1 MRNSPIHYRKRTFS
15 RLEDIQMEPLQYF
28 SLTQMFF
35 ANCERED
42 FGGWFHRKHGHWVHF
57 PKQDLRQKAFNLAL
71 ALKERGLL
79 AGQSV
84 GIVANSCPEWITADV
99 ATQLNHAITVPLFPN
114 ISSENF
120 NFQCDDSDVQ
130 ILVLSNV
137 DELDQG
143 LQNSLD
149 RFKAVV
155 CIDPDSRL
163 TPNGIYWND
172 LLKEGA
178 ELAKNPEST
187 KWLENQLLEIK
198 PDDIFS
204 IIYTSGSTGRPKGA
218 ELTHRNMLCQIRI
231 LRQDY
236 IKLYK
241 KIDTCMVV
249 LPVAHVFE
257 RMAVYFYVLNGVTVY
272 FADDPKNAAAL
283 MTEVRPT
290 FMTVVP
296 RILERVYEKMTAAGE
311 NLSGVKRFIIDQAI
325 KVAKLE
331 DPEKAPSL
339 RKKIYDKLV
348 YSKMRE
354 AIGGRFRLIV
364 SGGGALNKS
373 ICRFLLNVGI
383 TVCEGYG
390 LTECAPVVS
399 ANKSSYVRPGSVGL
413 PLPHLEVKIGENNEV
428 LVKGD
433 SVFRGYHNRPDLNS
447 EVFTEDGFFRTGD
460 QGSFDGDGYLY
471 LTGRIKELLKT
482 STGKYVSPNPIELEL
497 SRHPVI
503 EQALVIANDRKFV
516 SALIFLN
523 PVNCKR
529 LLNLSKVDF
538 DLNKAKDSVRI
549 REAISRHINR
559 INHKLNHWEQV
570 RKWTLITDELTVES
584 GLLTPTLKIR
594 RKATEERY
602 AEQIE
607 EMYK

>member
-1 MRNSPIHYRKRTFS
+1 
-15 RLEDIQMEPLQYF
+15 MEPLQYF
-28 SLTQMFF
+28 SLPQMFF

-42 FGGWFHRKHGHWVHF
+42 FGGWFHRKKGAWVHF
-57 PKQDLRQKAFNLAL
+57 SRQDLRLRTFNLAL
-71 ALKERGLL
+71 ALRSRGIRP
-79 AGQSV
+79 GQSV
-84 GIVANSCPEWITADV
+84 GIVANSCPEWMMADI

-130 ILVLSNV
+130 ILVLNNV
-137 DELDQG
+137 DELDPE
-143 LQNSLD
+143 LQNCLG
-149 RFKAVV
+149 RFKAVI
-155 CIDPDSRL
+155 CIDPESRL
-163 TPNGIYWND
+163 VPNGIYWND

-178 ELAKNPEST
+178 EIAKAPESS
-187 KWLENQLLEIK
+187 KWLEEQLLSIK
-198 PDDIFS
+198 PDDLFS

-218 ELTHRNMLCQIRI
+218 ELTHRNMMSQLRI

-236 IKLYK
+236 IRLYNK
-241 KIDTCMVV
+241 SDICLVV

-257 RMAVYFYVLNGVTVY
+257 RMAVYYYVLSGTTVY
-272 FADDPKNAAAL
+272 FADSPKNAASL
-283 MTEVRPT
+283 IKEVRPT

-296 RILERVYEKMTAAGE
+296 RILERIYESMTAAGE
-311 NLSGVKRFIIDQAI
+311 RCKGVQKVIINKAI
-325 KVAKLE
+325 KLAKTE
-331 DPEKAPSL
+331 DPETSPSL
-339 RKKIYDKLV
+339 AKKLYDRLV

-354 AIGGRFRLIV
+354 AIGGRFRIIV
-364 SGGGALNKS
+364 SGGGALNKT

-390 LTECAPVVS
+390 LTECSPVVS
-399 ANKSSYVRPGSVGL
+399 ANKSFYVRPGSVGL
-413 PLPHLEVKIGENNEV
+413 PLPHLDVKIGENSEV

-433 SVFRGYHNRPDLNS
+433 SVFRGYHNRPDLNQ
-447 EVFTEDGFFRTGD
+447 EIFTSDGYLKTGD

-497 SRHPVI
+497 NRHSVI

-529 LLNLSKVDF
+529 LLDLSSQNFDF
-538 DLNKAKDSVRI
+538 KKSKDSPRI
-549 REAISRHINR
+549 REAVSRHVNR
-559 INHKLNHWEQV
+559 INRKLNHWEQV

-594 RKATEERY
+594 RKATEEKY

-607 EMYK
+607 EMYR